1 MNSSQ
6 AQAIRSK
13 WNKTK
18 LLLQHGG
25 IKRFIPETRK
35 YSKANVKSMLE
46 KYGMVYVKPD
56 LGTFGKG
63 VMKVEKEAGQRFA
76 YQYEE
81 KRLEFK
87 QLDALITSLSK
98 HTGKKSYLIQKGIH
112 LLRHQNRYFDI
123 RVMVQR
129 KAKGPWEA
137 TGIIG
142 RLGHPRKIVTNYHSG
157 GKPMAIEQLLKSHLP
172 QSKQAELIKK
182 LNELGITIATQLQ
195 KTYPNFR
202 QIGVDIG
209 LDRSFTPWII
219 EVNTKP
225 DPYIFNQLTDKS
237 MYRKVISYWRLANE
251 KRKVTVPSKEKKNSV
266 KNKDKDE
273 NKDKIENKIKMK
285 ITLKTQKKVKSS

>member
-6 AQAIRSK
+6 AQALRSK
-13 WNKTK
+13 WHKTQ
-18 LLLQHGG
+18 LLLQHGS
-25 IKRFIPETRK
+25 IKPYVPETRK
-35 YSKANVKSMLE
+35 YNKANLKSMLE
-46 KYGMVYVKPD
+46 KYGMVYVKPER
-56 LGTFGKG
+56 GTFGKG
-63 VMKVEKEAGQRFA
+63 VMRVEQEAGQRFA

-81 KRLEFK
+81 TRQEFK
-87 QLDALITSLSK
+87 HLDALYTSLSK

-112 LLRHQNRYFDI
+112 LLRHQMRYFDI

-129 KAKGPWEA
+129 NEKGLWES

-157 GKPMAIEQLLKSHLP
+157 GKPMALEQLLKSHLS
-172 QSKQAELIKK
+172 QSKQAELVKK
-182 LNELGITIATQLQ
+182 LNELGLTIAKQLQ

-209 LDRSFTPWII
+209 LDHHFIPWII

-237 MYRKVISYWRLANE
+237 MYRKVLSYWRLANE
-251 KRKVTVPSKEKKNSV
+251 KRKVSVPSKDTNKD
-266 KNKDKDE
+266 KNKDKI
-273 NKDKIENKIKMK
+273 KDKNKNVIKDSKKEK
-285 ITLKTQKKVKSS
+285 IS

>member
-6 AQAIRSK
+6 AQALRSK
-13 WNKTK
+13 WHKTQ
-18 LLLQHGG
+18 LLLQHGS
-25 IKRFIPETRK
+25 IKPFVPETRK
-35 YSKANVKSMLE
+35 YSKITVKSMLE

-56 LGTFGKG
+56 RGTFGKG
-63 VMKVEKEAGQRFA
+63 VMKIEQEAGQRFA

-98 HTGKKSYLIQKGIH
+98 HMGKKSYLIQKGIH

-129 KAKGPWEA
+129 NAKGTWES

-157 GKPMAIEQLLKSHLP
+157 GKPMALEQLLKSHLS
-172 QSKQAELIKK
+172 QSKQAELVKK

-209 LDRSFTPWII
+209 LDHRFIPWII

-251 KRKVTVPSKEKKNSV
+251 KKKVTVPSKDKKNND
-266 KNKDKDE
+266 KNKDKHA
-273 NKDKIENKIKMK
+273 NKVDHTNKETKSIKETK
-285 ITLKTQKKVKSS
+285 SKKG